1 MYTLINKTGI
11 ILYASHNPYIHNEE
25 NAQKYIL
32 IRTIKKF
39 YLTQRGSSA
48 TGR

>member
-1 MYTLINKTGI
+1 
-11 ILYASHNPYIHNEE
+11 
-25 NAQKYIL
+25 L

-48 TGR
+48 TGRWSLNTQNVMPERSVFVCLEALSYQTF